1 MNQSTNFSLE
11 EEIKIHPAW
20 LRLEDQLQWYDTKS
34 ASNKRWYK
42 IIRVTQLVLAAF
54 IPVIALA
61 DKYWSKWVTAVFG
74 GMIAV
79 LEGVQQLNQFGPQWV
94 QYRSTAEKLKHEKFL
109 FLSQSGPYRNVNP
122 AEALRLLAERVEENV
137 SQEHA
142 RWISTSKHA
151 LEEKH
156 SE

>member
-1 MNQSTNFSLE
+1 MNQSTNFYLD

-20 LRLEDQLQWYDTKS
+20 LRLEDQIQWYDIKS

-42 IIRVTQLVLAAF
+42 FLRVTQLVLAAF

-61 DKYWSKWVTAVFG
+61 DEYWSKWVTAVFG
-74 GMIAV
+74 GMIAI

-109 FLSQSGPYRNVNP
+109 FLSQSGHYRNLNP
-122 AEALRLLAERVEENV
+122 PEALRLLAERLEENI

-142 RWISTSKHA
+142 RWISTSKHS
-151 LEEKH
+151 LEEKR